1 MIDLHLHTT
10 YSDGTWNVE
19 ELLKNAE
26 KLNVSPISITDH
38 DTVEAHK
45 YLNSFDYSTI
55 YHGEIIHG
63 AELNTV
69 LNSYKFE
76 LLAYDF
82 DIQKLDNWI
91 EQAYTK
97 EVDLMKEFEMLLAQC
112 SKNNIKIDCNLD
124 YDTSMGWPIDVI
136 FNSIK
141 KYPENKK
148 LFSENEWNSSS
159 VFFRSATCNT
169 DFPLY
174 MDFSYLYPDAKDVSN
189 AIREAGGKVF
199 LAHLFIYP
207 IKNHIEF
214 LDILREEQ
222 IIDGV
227 EVYYPF
233 FSEAQI
239 KELESYCQKYNL
251 YISAGTDCHGSR
263 KPERMVGVGFGNMN
277 VSEKIITNWH
287 KNKNFSL

>member
-26 KLNVSPISITDH
+26 EKNVSLISITDH

-45 YLNSFDYSTI
+45 YLELFDYSNI

-69 LNSYKFE
+69 FNSYKFE

-82 DIQKLDNWI
+82 DIQKLDKWI
-91 EQAYTK
+91 EKSYIK
-97 EVDLMKEFEMLLAQC
+97 EVDLTKEFEMLLSQC
-112 SKNNIKIDCNLD
+112 RKNNVKIDNNLK
-124 YDTSMGWPIDVI
+124 YDTSMGWPIDVV
-136 FNSIK
+136 FASVK

-148 LFSENEWNSSS
+148 MFSESEWNSSS
-159 VFFRSATCNT
+159 VFFRSATCNI

-174 MDFSYLYPDAKDVSN
+174 MDFSYLYPNAKDVSN
-189 AIREAGGKVF
+189 AIRNAGGKAF

-207 IKNHIEF
+207 MKNHIEF
-214 LDILREEQ
+214 LDVLRKEN
-222 IIDGV
+222 IIDGI

-233 FSEAQI
+233 FTKEQI
-239 KELESYCQKYNL
+239 AKLENYCKTYNL
-251 YISAGTDCHGSR
+251 YMSAGTDCHGAR
-263 KPERMVGVGFGNMN
+263 EPQRMIGTGFDNMN
-277 VSEKIITNWH
+277 ISESVIKNWH
-287 KNKNFSL
+287 HNADKL